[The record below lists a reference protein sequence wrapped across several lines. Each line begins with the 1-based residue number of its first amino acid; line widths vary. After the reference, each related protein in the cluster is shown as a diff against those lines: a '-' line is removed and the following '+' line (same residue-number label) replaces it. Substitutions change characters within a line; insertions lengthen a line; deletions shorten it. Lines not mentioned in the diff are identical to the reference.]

1 MGFRGDEMPVLYYQ
15 LVSTALK
22 WPKIKKNPTAG
33 LKVCHVK
40 VKQWMDA
47 YKSMKC
53 EEFPERDAGQFD

>member
-1 MGFRGDEMPVLYYQ
+1 MPVLYYQ

-22 WPKIKKNPTAG
+22 WPKIKKKNPTAG

-40 VKQWMDA
+40 VKQCVDA